1 MITIFELYDLVNNLS
16 MNKDILINYFQ
27 KVFPMP
33 AEKAELIANTFTYK
47 QVLKNTFLIE
57 EGKICNISHFIEE
70 GCMRLYTF
78 DTKGN
83 DVTTSIYSNQMFAND
98 FYSFFK
104 RIPSPEHLQA
114 MSDCKTWFLTYEVLQ
129 KNFHTIPEFRE
140 FGRMLL
146 INNHAMM
153 KQRMLSMIQKTG
165 EQRYANLMEAN
176 PEVFQH
182 IPLKNIA
189 TYLGVTDSSLSRIRR
204 DFMKIK

>member
-1 MITIFELYDLVNNLS
+1 
-16 MNKDILINYFQ
+16 MNPQILINYFQ
-27 KVFPMP
+27 KVLPMP
-33 AEKAELIANTFTYK
+33 IGTAEMIANTFTYK
-47 QVLKNTFLIE
+47 EVSKNTFLIE

-70 GCMRLYTF
+70 GCARLYTYN
-78 DTKGN
+78 TEGN
-83 DVTTSIYSNQMFAND
+83 DVTTNIYSSQMFAND

-114 MSDCKTWFLTYEVLQ
+114 MSDCKTWFLSYEDLQ
-129 KNFHTIPEFRE
+129 TNFHSIPEFRE

-146 INNHAMM
+146 INNHAKI
-153 KQRMLSMIQKTG
+153 KQRMLSMIQQTC
-165 EQRYANLMEAN
+165 EQRYCDLIENN

-204 DFMKIK
+204 DFMKKK